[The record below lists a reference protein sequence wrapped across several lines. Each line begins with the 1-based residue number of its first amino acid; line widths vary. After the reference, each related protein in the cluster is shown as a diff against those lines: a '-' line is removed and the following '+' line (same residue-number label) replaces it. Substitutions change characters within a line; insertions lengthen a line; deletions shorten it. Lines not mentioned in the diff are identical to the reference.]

1 MMRSASKNPQT
12 LEFKM
17 VCDRHAETVAE
28 LVTELLNDG
37 WNISG
42 SAFFADGYFYQ
53 PVIKESH
60 KKQEWL

>member
-1 MMRSASKNPQT
+1 MMRSVIKVEKTS
-12 LEFKM
+12 EFKM
-17 VCDRHAETVAE
+17 VCDRHAEVVAE

-53 PVIKESH
+53 PVLKETYN
-60 KKQEWL
+60 KQEWL